1 MRAQDWIC
9 LNGRTQHEE
18 RACIRFDFILL
29 VSMGYIQI
37 THLGS
42 YFLTSQV
49 VVILLAREA
58 SLNDSLVDV

>member
-9 LNGRTQHEE
+9 LNGRTQREE
-18 RACIRFDFILL
+18 TTCILFIFLL

-58 SLNDSLVDV
+58 SLNDSLADV